1 MDGFLRSSG
10 RGLRRALPRRARL
23 PGAAASAAARGTALA
38 AAWAALLACAAG
50 AACAE
55 GASAPAEAGLVLRVV
70 DGDTL
75 KVDLGGRVETV
86 RLIGVDTP
94 ETVHPSKPVEYFG
107 KEASAF
113 TQRMADG
120 QVVRL
125 EADPQNANRDKYH
138 RLLRYVFLPDG
149 KLLNA
154 EIIAQGYGHAYTRFP
169 FSRMEEFR
177 ALEREARERNRGL
190 WAPRAGLDSSE
201 EPALAALASPPETP
215 AADPNAIVYVT
226 ATGSKY
232 HAKGCRYLRQS
243 ARAVALAK
251 LPESLEPCSVCNPPK
266 RLRTRR

>member
-1 MDGFLRSSG
+1 VLYG
-10 RGLRRALPRRARL
+10 ALPHRTDL
-23 PGAAASAAARGTALA
+23 PVAVAAAARTTALA
-38 AAWAALLACAAG
+38 AALAVLVACAAG
-50 AACAE
+50 VACVE
-55 GASAPAEAGLVLRVV
+55 GATAPSEAGLVLRVV

-94 ETVHPSKPVEYFG
+94 ETVHPRKPVEYFG

-113 TQRMADG
+113 TRRMADRR
-120 QVVRL
+120 VVRL
-125 EADPQNANRDKYH
+125 EADPQNRNRDKYH

-177 ALEREARERNRGL
+177 ALEREARETNRGL
-190 WAPRAGLDSSE
+190 WAPRAGLDSSDDL
-201 EPALAALASPPETP
+201 AVAALATPPETSP
-215 AADPNAIVYVT
+215 ADPNAIVYLT

-232 HAKGCRYLRQS
+232 HAKGCRYLNRS
-243 ARAVALAK
+243 ATAVALAK
-251 LPESLEPCSVCNPPK
+251 LPAKLEPCSVCNPPK
-266 RLRTRR
+266 MVPDPR